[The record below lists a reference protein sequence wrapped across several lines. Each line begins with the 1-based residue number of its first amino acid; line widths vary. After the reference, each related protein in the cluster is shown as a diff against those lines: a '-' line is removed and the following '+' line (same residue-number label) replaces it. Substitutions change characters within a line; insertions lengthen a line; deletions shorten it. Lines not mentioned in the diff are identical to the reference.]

1 MSNYKQFI
9 PCIYLHHGK
18 AVKSLRDDTVI
29 CEDPVSLSS
38 QYSGSAADAILVFDL
53 SDGDAEHDE
62 AIEKIREICASVRI
76 PVIGC
81 GNIRRMEDVKKL
93 IYAGCSMAALNY
105 SKQSNIDL
113 TKEVS
118 EKFGKERIA
127 ACCTAADA
135 IEENKELIEG
145 YVQEMIL
152 LEESAIRS
160 VLSFSGVSIII
171 HIPDISLDKMIELL
185 GQNAISGI
193 TGNAINENIK
203 NLTDMKKFC
212 AENNIPVDLRAA
224 AYSWGDLKKNSD
236 GMVPVVVQ
244 EDATGEVLMVA
255 YMNEEAYNTT
265 VRTGR
270 MTYWSRSRG
279 ELWVKGET
287 SGHFQYVRSITADC
301 DLDTLLARVDQVGAA
316 CHTGHHS
323 CFFNTDLVLGEKQNN
338 PETVLENVLT
348 VVNDRKEH
356 PKEGS
361 YTNYLFDKGIDKILK
376 KVGEEASEIIIAS
389 KNPEKTEVV
398 YEMSDFLYHMMVLMA
413 ERGITWRD
421 ITDELARRE
430 QKK

>member
-185 GQNAISGI
+185 R
-193 TGNAINENIK
+193 
-203 NLTDMKKFC
+203 
-212 AENNIPVDLRAA
+212 AE
-224 AYSWGDLKKNSD
+224 
-236 GMVPVVVQ
+236 
-244 EDATGEVLMVA
+244 
-255 YMNEEAYNTT
+255 
-265 VRTGR
+265 
-270 MTYWSRSRG
+270 
-279 ELWVKGET
+279 
-287 SGHFQYVRSITADC
+287 C
-301 DLDTLLARVDQVGAA
+301 DQRHHRQ
-316 CHTGHHS
+316 CH
-323 CFFNTDLVLGEKQNN
+323 Q
-338 PETVLENVLT
+338 
-348 VVNDRKEH
+348 
-356 PKEGS
+356 
-361 YTNYLFDKGIDKILK
+361 
-376 KVGEEASEIIIAS
+376 
-389 KNPEKTEVV
+389 
-398 YEMSDFLYHMMVLMA
+398 
-413 ERGITWRD
+413 
-421 ITDELARRE
+421 
-430 QKK
+430 